1 MPRFRPLQRVARP
14 RFATVL
20 ATLVGAWLAFPGA
33 EAAWAAGGTSVP
45 AGGRSSAGG
54 PSLLLPNANERRAV
68 RGRPPP
74 EPAESHEQAII
85 RRFEES
91 LPEVLPDAAAPTA
104 RPVSAP
110 PGKSGDLGGTWH
122 GTGEEVP
129 TAAAAPEPSA
139 EGEPAAVSATGLT
152 ATYLAFFTSDA
163 GGKAVAAAWLDR
175 LAAWKDPCERVLEAA
190 GVPAENLLAA
200 VASSGFDVE
209 ARTRAGELGPWLLA
223 RDEAR
228 AHGLKVGFWL
238 DERRDPV
245 RATEAAARL
254 LKPLYDRFG
263 SWPMALVALHLG
275 TSVAQAEAG
284 RGADPKVQSRPARL
298 YLARLA
304 ALVQLASRR
313 EEHAGAKNEGTGDP
327 FVIIEAPMATTLET
341 VAQVTGVDVL
351 ALRTLNPALLRDR
364 VAPVPGPTLRVPV
377 GTRPVTQAAFDAAL
391 GPSDRVRIESLRLG
405 ESAEALALANK
416 VLPAEMKRLH
426 GVRDLG
432 ELRGPMEVLLPVA
445 QEVESTGSPDG
456 AARAAAAHTAVEV
469 PEELPLVAVPARHFD
484 LPDRARRF
492 YFVVEGDTI
501 EEIAAAAEITPAEI
515 LAWNNLDPIARLQ
528 PKMILQLYVRPDLDQ
543 ARIALVEPA
552 AVRAVEVGSEQFH
565 ALEVAG
571 RGKTRLV
578 YDCHAGDTLPKIA
591 RRFGLGAPDLAR
603 INRIS
608 ASSDLSAGQHI
619 VVYAPAGNRPGG
631 RDSAAGRTVN
641 QPSQRRQQAPV
652 AGKAAGSK
660 AAAMIPVR
668 SSKLVVKPA
677 PARPNSS
684 PAPRR

>member
-1 MPRFRPLQRVARP
+1 MARP
-14 RFATVL
+14 RAAARAATVL
-20 ATLVGAWLAFPGA
+20 ATLAGAWLASLGPA
-33 EAAWAAGGTSVP
+33 SAWAGGTTS
-45 AGGRSSAGG
+45 AGGGRSAGNG
-54 PSLLLPNANERRAV
+54 SLLLPNANERRAV

-74 EPAESHEQAII
+74 EPAESNEQAII

-91 LPEVLPDAAAPTA
+91 LPEVLPE
-104 RPVSAP
+104 VSAP
-110 PGKSGDLGGTWH
+110 AARPAPAPATASKSASKTPDLGGAWH
-122 GTGEEVP
+122 GTGDEAPPVAKPTDEAIDEAPAVP
-129 TAAAAPEPSA
+129 
-139 EGEPAAVSATGLT
+139 ATGLT
-152 ATYLAFFTSDA
+152 ATYLEFFTRDQ

-175 LAAWKDPCERVLEAA
+175 LGAWKDPCERVLEAA

-209 ARTRAGELGPWLLA
+209 FRNRAGELGPWLLA

-228 AHGLKVGFWL
+228 AHGLKVGFWI

-245 RATEAAARL
+245 RSTEAATRV
-254 LKPLYDRFG
+254 LKPLHDRFG
-263 SWPMALVALHLG
+263 SWQLALVALHLG
-275 TSVAQAEAG
+275 SSVAEAEAA
-284 RGADPKVQSRPARL
+284 RGGDAKVQSRQARL

-313 EEHAGAKNEGTGDP
+313 EEHAGAKNEGTGDA
-327 FVIIEAPMATTLET
+327 FVIIEAPMAATLET

-351 ALRTLNPALLRDR
+351 TLRTLNPALLRDR
-364 VAPVPGPTLRVPV
+364 VAPLPGPTLRVPV

-391 GPSDRVRIESLRLG
+391 GPADRVRIEPLRLG

-426 GVRDLG
+426 GVRELN
-432 ELRGPMEVLLPVA
+432 ELRGPMEVLLPVP
-445 QEVESTGSPDG
+445 QEVEGGGGRPD
-456 AARAAAAHTAVEV
+456 AASSATAHSAVEG

-492 YFVVEGDTI
+492 YFVVEGDAI
-501 EEIAAAAEITPAEI
+501 DEIAAAAEVTPAEI
-515 LAWNNLDPIARLQ
+515 FAWNNLDPIARLQ
-528 PKMILQLYVRPDLDQ
+528 PKMILQLYVRPDLDRE
-543 ARIALVEPA
+543 RIALVEPS

-565 ALEVAG
+565 AMEVAG

-603 INRIS
+603 INRMS
-608 ASSDLSAGQHI
+608 AGSDLTAGQRI

-641 QPSQRRQQAPV
+641 LASQRRQNVPV
-652 AGKAAGSK
+652 ANRGTGGKAAP
-660 AAAMIPVR
+660 AIPAR
-668 SSKLVVKPA
+668 TSKLVVKPA
-677 PARPNSS
+677 PARPAASS
-684 PAPRR
+684 APRR